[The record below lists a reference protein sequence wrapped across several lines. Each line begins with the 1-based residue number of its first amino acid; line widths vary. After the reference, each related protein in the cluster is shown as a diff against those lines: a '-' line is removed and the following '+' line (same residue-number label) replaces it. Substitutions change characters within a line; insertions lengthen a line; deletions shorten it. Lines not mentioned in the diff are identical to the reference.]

1 MASARVALDGC
12 QIDHALDGAVEIV
25 EARPSNRSFPDRI
38 TPSLGICLKIGPAH
52 DVRADGRQLRYPAG
66 SICVRPPGCVWSS
79 AATGP
84 VGFLSLD
91 LDRDALPQGPVHGR
105 MTFVPPAAVPRL
117 AAQIATLRAT
127 GTTVLQ
133 KQTVVTDLV
142 NDLHAQQLIAAEQ
155 LRGEAPPRTT
165 RRARE
170 LLEARLTDP
179 PSLDELARLVGANR
193 FLVLRHFRRFVG
205 VTPHAFVLQL
215 RVARAKTLLAR
226 GQTPIEV
233 AYALGFADQSHF
245 TRVFGRI
252 VGLAPGRYR
261 RQARL
266 AAAVPRSISF
276 KSARRQPR

>member
-1 MASARVALDGC
+1 
-12 QIDHALDGAVEIV
+12 
-25 EARPSNRSFPDRI
+25 
-38 TPSLGICLKIGPAH
+38 
-52 DVRADGRQLRYPAG
+52 
-66 SICVRPPGCVWSS
+66 
-79 AATGP
+79 
-84 VGFLSLD
+84 
-91 LDRDALPQGPVHGR
+91 
-105 MTFVPPAAVPRL
+105 
-117 AAQIATLRAT
+117 
-127 GTTVLQ
+127 VLQ

-142 NDLHAQQLIAAEQ
+142 NGLHTLQLIAAEE
-155 LRGEAPPRTT
+155 LRGEAPPLTT
-165 RRARE
+165 RRARA
-170 LLEARLTDP
+170 LLEARLTNP

-266 AAAVPRSISF
+266 AAPVPRSISF
-276 KSARRQPR
+276 KRVRGQPR